1 MKRRRFFKSS
11 LITGAVG
18 AIQSIA
24 LINEARAQQK
34 PVDADFTLVNG
45 LTQKVAEFAVNK
57 RFEEIPDN
65 VNELAK
71 KSILDGIGLAIFGAT
86 QDTGAIISKYTV
98 GYEQVKPVTT
108 VIGGHKLP
116 SRFAAFANGVAIHVS
131 DYDDTQLAVGKDR
144 VYGSMGIAGSQAAGL
159 RENFGTSFA
168 WRSCFSNGTLD

>member
-1 MKRRRFFKSS
+1 MKRRRFLKSS

-18 AIQSIA
+18 AIQNIA
-24 LINEARAQQK
+24 LIHEARAQQK
-34 PVDADFTLVNG
+34 PVDADFKLVNG

-98 GYEQVKPVTT
+98 GYEQ
-108 VIGGHKLP
+108 L
-116 SRFAAFANGVAIHVS
+116 N
-131 DYDDTQLAVGKDR
+131 L
-144 VYGSMGIAGSQAAGL
+144 
-159 RENFGTSFA
+159 
-168 WRSCFSNGTLD
+168 